1 MNKAFPDN
9 RNSLIAN
16 LALEFEFVPHDAW
29 QIARDRLKQEDSME
43 FNDALPTQY
52 RLTDTQNAIIEN
64 LMDQWQSDQNKI
76 DRIHRKFESLRTI
89 DSSSYPGVRQSPSD
103 NSNRPPTNSTDP
115 PVIHLDDATTD
126 PGSIKTQSIPGQNVN
141 SIATNIPADST
152 RISNHAA
159 TNIDED
165 KTGTNLDQAVD
176 ELAEHTRYEVINLL
190 AEGGLG
196 QVSIA
201 KDRQLGRNV
210 AFKQIKNQFADNS
223 TSQRRFVFEAAITG
237 QLEHPCIVPVYS
249 LGRDGKNNPY
259 YTMRLIEGQSLRDQ
273 IKQFHQL
280 EHGGRLINVFKE
292 KRLEF
297 RQHLKRFVDLCEAID
312 FAHSRGVLHRDLKP
326 ANVMLG
332 AYGETF
338 VVDWGLARQM
348 QDDESTVEHQHSS
361 DEFVVDKTRQGTV
374 VGTPAYMSPE
384 QAGGEVRGLG
394 PTSDVF
400 SLGSILYFL
409 LTGQKAFPQNESGS
423 VIDAVRACR
432 FEEPVEIRS
441 NIPKALNAICKK
453 AMAAK
458 PVQRYSSARQLAD
471 DIERW
476 LADEPVNAWNEP
488 LLNRAGRWVRNHR
501 TVVTTAVTLLFA
513 AVIALLVLSANQ
525 RESNLKLTAANQK
538 EKKATAQ
545 AERQFKLA
553 QSRFELALDAIGQYH
568 NGVTQDFILGQ
579 AEFKELRQQLLS
591 APGEFYRKL
600 NDTLQQYSQPT
611 TEQRVALIDSHMQLA
626 SLAGSIND
634 HKAKLGECNVALEQC
649 RDLLEL
655 KNDDF
660 NLRMKEATITYELA
674 TALRDLGNYK
684 KSERMFRDSMMILEA
699 MHQSNPDNRETR
711 EHLTTVYT
719 RLGLTLTSAG
729 KPRQAI
735 EQMEKGVAIDRL
747 LLDDSKE
754 DRSRRN
760 LAVSLHL
767 LSNTYS
773 DLGDLDNAIKYAEEC
788 KSLHEDMTHA
798 HLNEAQFIHEI
809 SGNLVNLAYMYQVKM
824 RTDEALELYEQAE
837 QAYRLLVEKAPNI
850 ARFNAGL
857 ASTLN
862 NMGLL
867 FDQNGEHERAQEAY
881 EQSLQIKEQMVFD
894 SPTDVDLAVSL
905 GGGYVNYGGYFHR
918 LQKYQS
924 AIDWYTRGIE
934 SLNEVLE
941 DSPTNAQ
948 ARFFIINAHQ
958 NRFKAYRRMN
968 DHMHAIEDMKYV
980 LENAPELKGI
990 EAIRNQYAQSHAL
1003 SGNHRKASQLS
1014 VEMRASA
1021 ATDADFYN
1029 LAFIQ
1034 ALAVTSA
1041 NDDAELSAT
1050 EKQECIS
1057 SYVNRGID
1065 DLRAMY
1071 KTEALTKQQFLDLLN
1086 NNPYLKPFHTDQAYQ
1101 KFVAEFEE

>member
-1 MNKAFPDN
+1 MNKAFPEK

-16 LALEFEFVPHDAW
+16 LALEFEFVPLNAW
-29 QIARDRLKQEDSME
+29 QIACERLRQEDSIE

-52 RLTDTQNAIIEN
+52 RLTDTQHAIIEN
-64 LMDQWQSDQNKI
+64 LMEQWQSDQNKI
-76 DRIHRKFESLRTI
+76 DRINRKFESLRSVN
-89 DSSSYPGVRQSPSD
+89 SSFAPAVRPSPSD
-103 NSNRPPTNSTDP
+103 NSNQSPTGLSKP

-126 PGSIKTQSIPGQNVN
+126 PGSINTQSVTGQIAN
-141 SIATNIPADST
+141 SSVTNIPAEST
-152 RISNHAA
+152 RTSNHAA
-159 TNIDED
+159 TNVDGERP
-165 KTGTNLDQAVD
+165 GSNLEQAAD
-176 ELAEHTRYEVINLL
+176 ELAEHTRYEVLDLL

-210 AFKQIKNQFADNS
+210 AFKQIKKQFADNS

-249 LGRDGKNNPY
+249 LGRDGKNDPY

-292 KRLEF
+292 KRFEF

-326 ANVMLG
+326 ANIMLG

-348 QDDESTVEHQHSS
+348 QDDESTVEHQLSS

-409 LTGQKAFPQNESGS
+409 LTGQKAFPQNDSGS

-441 NIPKALNAICKK
+441 NVPKALNAICKK

-458 PVQRYSSARQLAD
+458 PMERYSSARQLAD

-476 LADEPVNAWNEP
+476 LADEPVSAWNEP

-538 EKKATAQ
+538 EKKATIQ

-600 NDTLQQYSQPT
+600 NDTLEQYSQPT
-611 TEQRVALIDSHMQLA
+611 TEQRVALIDSHIQLA

-634 HKAKLGECNVALEQC
+634 HDTKLAECSVALEQC
-649 RDLLEL
+649 RKLRES
-655 KNDDF
+655 KKDDF
-660 NLRMKEATITYELA
+660 NLRMKEATIIFELA
-674 TALRDLGNYK
+674 TALRDLGKYG
-684 KSERMFRDSMMILEA
+684 KSERMYQNSMTILEA
-699 MHQSNPDNRETR
+699 MHQSKPDNLKTR
-711 EHLTTVYT
+711 EQLTTVYT
-719 RLGLTLTSAG
+719 RLGVALTSAG
-729 KPRQAI
+729 KSQQAI
-735 EQMEKGVAIDRL
+735 EQIKKGVAIDRS
-747 LLDDSKE
+747 LLDDNQE
-754 DRSRRN
+754 DQSRRN

-773 DLGDLDNAIKYAEEC
+773 DLGDVDNAIKFAQEC
-788 KSLHEDMTHA
+788 KSLHEEMAEGNLDD
-798 HLNEAQFIHEI
+798 AQFIHEL
-809 SGNLVNLAYMYQVKM
+809 SGNLVNLAYLYQVKM
-824 RTDEALELYEQAE
+824 RTDEALELYEQGE

-850 ARFNAGL
+850 ARFKAGL

-881 EQSLQIKEQMVFD
+881 EQSLQIKEQMAFD
-894 SPTDVDLAVSL
+894 TPTDVDLAVSL

-924 AIDWYTRGIE
+924 AVDWYTKGIE

-941 DSPTNAQ
+941 GSPTNAQ
-948 ARFFIINAHQ
+948 ARFFVINAHQ

-968 DHMHAIEDMKYV
+968 DHIRAIEDMEYV
-980 LENAPELKGI
+980 LENAPELDGI
-990 EAIRNQYAQSHAL
+990 GAIKNQYAQSHAL
-1003 SGNHRKASQLS
+1003 SGNHQKASQLS

-1021 ATDADFYN
+1021 ESDADFYN

-1041 NDDAELSAT
+1041 NDDDQLSPT
-1050 EKQECIS
+1050 EKQKCVS

-1086 NNPYLKPFHTDQAYQ
+1086 NNPYLEPFRAHQAYQ
-1101 KFVAEFEE
+1101 EFKTEFED